1 MFRNYLKIAWRNLV
15 RNKTFSAINI
25 VGLAVGLATCLLIVL
40 FVLHELSYD
49 RYHTHADRIYRMTTH
64 GRVGG
69 AEINAAPSGAPA
81 ASVLVRDYTSV
92 EATTRLTEQGSFI
105 VKHGTDSFRE
115 ERVAFADS
123 NFFAV
128 FSIPLIK
135 ANGGGVS
142 PKTMLTEPNTVVLT
156 ETTARKYFGD
166 QNPVGQTLT
175 MGDKG
180 AFRVTGVC
188 EDVPSNTHFHY
199 DFFCSMRS
207 IKPSDKWLNSGMHT
221 YLLLREGYS
230 VDQLRAKSTEMVA
243 RYIGPELPQFLSVSL
258 AEFLRKGNQF
268 RFQFQPV
275 TDIHLNSDYEDEHE
289 PNSNVQYIYIFAA
302 IAGFILLLACINF
315 MNLSTAGSAGRAK
328 EVGVRKVMG
337 SERGQL
343 MGQFLAESVLLTLLA
358 LLLALVLVAV
368 LLPGFNQ
375 LAGKQFGISA
385 ITSGWMLPGIVVSS
399 LVIGLLA
406 GSYPAFVLSG
416 FRPVSVL
423 KGSAVK
429 IGARSS
435 WLRNTLVTVQFVVSI
450 AMIVSTILVSQQLH
464 FIQNKKAGFDKE
476 QVLILNDTNTLSSK
490 LDAFKAELA
499 KLSPVVRVTS
509 AGYLPAGATNSGN
522 NGFQPDN
529 GAAQPETF
537 RNRQYYVDEDYLP
550 TLGIGLVQGR
560 NFSKA
565 FLSDSSAVL
574 INEAAARQ
582 FGWKN
587 PIGQRLK
594 TAGNG
599 SAESK
604 LTYTVV
610 GVVRDFHFES
620 MRQRI
625 APLVLAY
632 GHDNYQM
639 ALRVKTDDMP
649 ALLKTIEQRWKAQTD
664 MPFAYSFLNERF
676 NTMYVSEQRVG
687 QLFSIFAGL
696 AVLIACLGLFGLA
709 AFTTRQRTKE
719 IGVRKVLGASVSSIV
734 ALLSKDF
741 LKLVLIAIVIA
752 SPIAWW
758 AMNRW
763 LQDFA
768 YRTEIEWWVFALAG
782 LLAVGI
788 ALLTVSFQSIR
799 AALMNPVKSLRSE

>member
-1 MFRNYLKIAWRNLV
+1 
-15 RNKTFSAINI
+15 
-25 VGLAVGLATCLLIVL
+25 
-40 FVLHELSYD
+40 LSYD

-64 GRVGG
+64 GRVSGTY
-69 AEINAAPSGAPA
+69 INAAGTGSPA
-81 ASVLVRDYTSV
+81 AAALVRDYTGV
-92 EATTRLTEQGSFI
+92 EAATRLDGDGTFV
-105 VKHGTDSFRE
+105 VKHGADSFKE
-115 ERVAFADS
+115 ERVAFVDS

-128 FSIPLIK
+128 LSIPLLK
-135 ANGGGVS
+135 TVGTN
-142 PKTMLTEPNTVVLT
+142 PKTMLLEPNTVVLT

-207 IKPSDKWLNSGMHT
+207 IKPGDKWLNSGLHT
-221 YLLLREGYS
+221 YLLLRDGYS
-230 VDQLRAKSTEMVA
+230 VEQLRAKSTEMVA
-243 RYIGPELPQFLSVSL
+243 RYIGPELPQFLGVSL

-268 RFQFQPV
+268 RFQFQPI
-275 TDIHLNSDYEDEHE
+275 TDIHLHSDYEDEHE

-343 MGQFLAESVLLTLLA
+343 MGQFLAESVLLTFLA
-358 LLLALVLVAV
+358 LLLALALVAV

-385 ITSGWMLPGIVVSS
+385 VTSGWMLPGIV
-399 LVIGLLA
+399 LACLLIGLLA
-406 GSYPAFVLSG
+406 GSYPAFVLSA

-429 IGARSS
+429 VGARSG

-450 AMIVSTILVSQQLH
+450 AMIVSTILVSQQLR

-476 QVLILNDTNTLSSK
+476 QVLIVQDSYALESK
-490 LDAFKAELA
+490 TDAFKAELA
-499 KLSPVVRVTS
+499 KLSQVVRVAS
-509 AGYLPAGATNSGN
+509 AGYLPAGATNSGQ

-529 GAAQPETF
+529 GAAQPETY
-537 RNRQYYVDEDYLP
+537 RNRDYYIDEDYLP
-550 TLGIGLVQGR
+550 TLGIGLAQGR

-565 FLSDSSAVL
+565 FPSDSSAVL

-582 FGWKN
+582 FGWKT
-587 PIGQRLK
+587 PLGHRIRTVGD
-594 TAGNG
+594 G
-599 SAESK
+599 SAESQR
-604 LTYTVV
+604 TYTIV

-625 APLVLAY
+625 APLVMIY
-632 GHDNYQM
+632 GRDNYQM
-639 ALRVKTDDMP
+639 ALRVKTDDIP

-664 MPFAYSFLNERF
+664 APFAYSFLSERF
-676 NTMYVSEQRVG
+676 NNM
-687 QLFSIFAGL
+687 
-696 AVLIACLGLFGLA
+696 
-709 AFTTRQRTKE
+709 
-719 IGVRKVLGASVSSIV
+719 
-734 ALLSKDF
+734 
-741 LKLVLIAIVIA
+741 
-752 SPIAWW
+752 
-758 AMNRW
+758 
-763 LQDFA
+763 
-768 YRTEIEWWVFALAG
+768 
-782 LLAVGI
+782 
-788 ALLTVSFQSIR
+788 
-799 AALMNPVKSLRSE
+799 

>member
-1 MFRNYLKIAWRNLV
+1 ML
-15 RNKTFSAINI
+15 RNKIFSAINI

-64 GRVGG
+64 GRIGG
-69 AEINAAPSGAPA
+69 TDINAAGAGAPA
-81 ASVLVRDYTSV
+81 ASALVRDYTGV
-92 EATTRLTEQGSFI
+92 EAATRLNTDGSFI
-105 VKHGTDSFRE
+105 VKHGTDSFKE
-115 ERVAFADS
+115 EHVAFVDS
-123 NFFAV
+123 NFFTIL
-128 FSIPLIK
+128 SIPLATNYSGI
-135 ANGGGVS
+135 N

-156 ETTARKYFGD
+156 QTTARKYFGD

-207 IKPSDKWLNSGMHT
+207 IKQSGKWLNDAMHT

-243 RYIGPELPQFLSVSL
+243 RYIGPELPQFLGISL
-258 AEFLRKGNQF
+258 AEFLRKGDQL
-268 RFQFQPV
+268 RFQFQPI
-275 TDIHLNSDYEDEHE
+275 TDIHLHSDYEDELE
-289 PNSNVQYIYIFAA
+289 PNSNVQYIYIFVA

-343 MGQFLAESVLLTLLA
+343 MGQFLAESVLLTFLA

-375 LAGKQFGISA
+375 LAGKQFGIGA
-385 ITSGWMLPGIVVSS
+385 IVSGWMLPGIG
-399 LVIGLLA
+399 LACLLIGLLA
-406 GSYPAFVLSG
+406 GSYPAFVLSA

-423 KGSAVK
+423 KGRAVN
-429 IGARSS
+429 IGARSG

-450 AMIVSTILVSQQLH
+450 TMIVSTILVSRQLNY
-464 FIQNKKAGFDKE
+464 IQNKKVGFDKE
-476 QVLILNDTNTLSSK
+476 QVLILNDTYTLASK
-490 LDAFKAELA
+490 LDAFKAEIA

-509 AGYLPAGATNSGN
+509 AGYMPAGSSNSGN
-522 NGFQPDN
+522 NAFQPDN
-529 GAAQPETF
+529 GSVQPETY
-537 RNRQYYVDEDYLP
+537 RNRHYFVDEDYLP
-550 TLGIGLVQGR
+550 TLGIGLAQGR

-565 FLSDSSAVL
+565 FPSDSSAIL

-594 TAGNG
+594 TAGDG
-599 SAESK
+599 SGEIQR
-604 LTYTVV
+604 LYTIV

-620 MRQRI
+620 MRQRV
-625 APLVLAY
+625 APLVLFR
-632 GHDNYQM
+632 GQDNYQM

-664 MPFAYSFLNERF
+664 MPFTYSFLSERF
-676 NTMYVSEQRVG
+676 SLMYASEQRVG
-687 QLFSIFAGL
+687 QLFGIFAGL

-719 IGVRKVLGASVSSIV
+719 IGVRKVLGASVASIIT
-734 ALLSKDF
+734 LLSKDF

-752 SPIAWW
+752 SPIAWY

-768 YRTEIEWWVFALAG
+768 YKIDIEWWVFALAG
-782 LLAVGI
+782 FLAVGI
-788 ALLTVSFQSIR
+788 ALLTVSFQSIK
-799 AALMNPVKSLRSE
+799 AALMNPVRSLRSE